1 MKKFI
6 ISIVLMAAAVISAN
20 AQNRNIWRNNGYRF
34 NVELSETSGDQFAIS
49 TSHGY
54 TFNSGLFLGGGV
66 SFRYDDAKEHYM
78 TPLYAEGRWSFL
90 KGIVS
95 PFIDAK
101 IGGNINITDGKKSGF
116 YFAPSVGLDIWHFS
130 LSVGYDV
137 LTNVGNGLKVGLAV
151 QF

>member
-20 AQNRNIWRNNGYRF
+20 AQNRNIWRNNGYR
-34 NVELSETSGDQFAIS
+34 DQFAIS

-54 TFNSGLFLGGGV
+54 SFNSGLFIGGGV
-66 SFRYDDAKEHYM
+66 SFRYDDAENHYM

-101 IGGNINITDGKKSGF
+101 IGGNINITDSKKSGF

-151 QF
+151 RF